1 MMQHTEQNSGRSRAV
16 RRRLIAVVVL
26 AAALALL
33 LSQSVF
39 AQNSY
44 VITDGDNVTVYQS
57 YSSDPEE
64 VLEEIGIEL
73 SEEDTYTT
81 TYTDG
86 VKTINIQR
94 MQLVTV
100 NHCGEMTDVGT
111 YGETVG
117 DLLGRIGISVGAS
130 DALSYDLDSLTFD
143 GMVIDIV
150 RKEVEV
156 YEYDSVVPYE
166 TNYYEDSELAPGE
179 EIVLIEGVNGV
190 VHRKAQIILENG
202 EEISREIVEEDVR
215 VEAVNALVIRGP
227 QTAITEQGG
236 SYDFFVPDGSEPCY
250 RVEGN
255 TITTMTGA
263 TYTYTST
270 LQVSATAYS
279 CEGRPGI
286 CYSGTVARVGA
297 IAVDPKVI
305 PLGSKMYIVSND
317 GEYVYGY
324 CVAEDIGGGIKGN
337 RVDLYFDTFAEC
349 YQFGVRKCT
358 VYILSE

>member
-1 MMQHTEQNSGRSRAV
+1 MMQRTEQKSGRRRAI
-16 RRRLIAVVVL
+16 RRRLTAVIVL
-26 AAALALL
+26 AATLALL

-57 YSSDPEE
+57 YSSDPDE

-81 TYTDG
+81 TYTNG
-86 VKTINIQR
+86 VSTICIQR

-100 NHCGEMTDVGT
+100 NHCGELTDVGT

-117 DLLGRIGISVGAS
+117 ELLDRLGISIGAN
-130 DALSYDLDSLTFD
+130 DTLSYDRDSLTFD

-156 YEYDSVVPYE
+156 YEYDLVVPYE
-166 TNYYEDSELAPGE
+166 TNYFEDPELAPGE

-190 VHRKAQIILENG
+190 VHRKTQIIRENS
-202 EEISREIVEEDVR
+202 EEISREVVEESVR
-215 VEAVNALVIRGP
+215 TKSVNALVIRGP
-227 QTAITEQGG
+227 QTAITAQ
-236 SYDFFVPDGSEPCY
+236 SDAYDFVVAEGAEPCY
-250 RVEGN
+250 SVEGN
-255 TITTMTGA
+255 TITTMTGN
-263 TYTYTST
+263 TYTFTST

-279 CEGRPGI
+279 CEGRTGI
-286 CYSGTVARVGA
+286 CYSGTVARLGA

>member
-1 MMQHTEQNSGRSRAV
+1 MMQRTEQKSDRSRAV
-16 RRRLIAVVVL
+16 RRRLLAVVVL
-26 AAALALL
+26 AAVLALL

-57 YSSDPEE
+57 YSSNPDE

-73 SEEDTYTT
+73 NEEDTYTT
-81 TYTDG
+81 SYTDG
-86 VKTINIQR
+86 VSTICIQR

-100 NHCGEMTDVGT
+100 NYCGELADVGT

-117 DLLGRIGISVGAS
+117 ELLDRLDISVGAN
-130 DALSYDLDSLTFD
+130 DTLSYDRDSLTFD

-156 YEYDSVVPYE
+156 YEYDTVVPYD
-166 TNYYEDSELAPGE
+166 TNYYEDPELAPGE

-190 VHRKAQIILENG
+190 NHCKAQIIRENG
-202 EEISREIVEEDVR
+202 VEISREVVEETVR
-215 VEAVNALVIRGP
+215 VQAVNSLVIRGP
-227 QTAITEQGG
+227 QTAITEQ
-236 SYDFFVPDGSEPCY
+236 SDAYDFVVPEDAEPCY
-250 RVEGN
+250 TVQGN

-263 TYTYTST
+263 TYTFTST

-279 CEGRPGI
+279 CEGRTGI

-297 IAVDPKVI
+297 IAVDPRVI

-349 YQFGVRKCT
+349 YQFGVRSCT